1 VYVSRWSRQN
11 ESTPAGVLV
20 IGGVDVAFRV
30 DLLFARKVPY
40 CDART
45 AVERVSG
52 ALRLGGATSRLL
64 ADANDRAYDLVS
76 YVSSLGVS

>member
-52 ALRLGGATSRLL
+52 ALRLGGLPHDFLQMRTIERMTWFPMSVL
-64 ADANDRAYDLVS
+64 
-76 YVSSLGVS
+76 